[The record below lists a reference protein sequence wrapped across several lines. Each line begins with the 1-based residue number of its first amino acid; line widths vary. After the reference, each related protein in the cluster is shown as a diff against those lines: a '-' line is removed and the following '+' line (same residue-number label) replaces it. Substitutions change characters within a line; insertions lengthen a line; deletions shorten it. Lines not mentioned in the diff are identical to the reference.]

1 VAEQD
6 LLSDQILSV
15 NPATGEVVARFEA
28 HTPDQVEEA
37 VAQSVAAFGDW
48 RHRTL
53 DERGALL
60 RAAAEL
66 LRQRADAYAQLVTQ
80 EMGKPISQAKVEL
93 ARCAAH
99 FDFYAGHAADF
110 LRDEPVAT
118 SAERSFIVYEP
129 LGPVLAIMPWNFPF
143 TQVSRFAAGALMAGN
158 TCLLKHASN
167 VSRCALAIEEV
178 LTDAGLPPGVFRT
191 LLLPSRRVAPLIAD
205 PRVRAVTVTGSSE
218 AGAQIARA
226 AGGALKKCVL
236 ELGGSDPFV
245 VLADADIPRAA
256 AAAAQTRLSNSGQ
269 ACAAG
274 KRFIVERP
282 AARDFEDMFARAI
295 AGRKVGDPLDPATE
309 VGPLARADL
318 VDVLARQVEESVAMG
333 ARVVVG
339 GRRRP
344 GPGSYY
350 EPTLLADCTPGMPV
364 FREETFGPVAAMV
377 SVPGAGEAI
386 ELANDTPY
394 GLAASIWTGDL
405 KLAETLARQVDAG
418 SVFINGT
425 VASDPRMPFGGVK
438 LSGYGRENGLFG
450 IREFVNVQAV
460 VVGGYGARNPR
471 DS

>member
-1 VAEQD
+1 MAEQD
-6 LLSDQILSV
+6 LLTDQILSV
-15 NPATGEVVARFEA
+15 NPATGQVAARLAA
-28 HTPDQVEEA
+28 HTPGQVAEA
-37 VAQSVAAFGDW
+37 VAASSAAFTDW

-53 DERGALL
+53 DERGAPL

-66 LRQRADAYAQLVTQ
+66 LRQRADTYARLVTD
-80 EMGKPISQAKVEL
+80 EMGKPISQARVEL

-118 SAERSFIVYEP
+118 SAERSFIAYEP

-143 TQVSRFAAGALMAGN
+143 TQVSRFAAAALMAGN

-191 LLLPSRRVAPLIAD
+191 LLLPARRVASLIAD
-205 PRVRAVTVTGSSE
+205 PRVRAVTVTGSSQ
-218 AGAQIARA
+218 AGAQIAAA

-256 AAAAQTRLSNSGQ
+256 TAAAQTRLSNSGQ

-295 AGRKVGDPLDPATE
+295 ASKKVGDPLDPATE

-318 VDVLARQVEESVAMG
+318 VDVLARQVDESVAMG

-350 EPTLLADCTPGMPV
+350 EPTLLADCTPQMPV
-364 FREETFGPVAAMV
+364 LREETFGPVAAMV
-377 SVPGAGEAI
+377 SVADAGEAI

-405 KLAETLARQVDAG
+405 TLAQTLARRVDAG
-418 SVFINGT
+418 SVFINGV

-450 IREFVNVQAV
+450 IREFVNIQAV
-460 VVGGYGARNPR
+460 VVGGYTARALR
-471 DS
+471 DK